1 MSVEENLQRIDAI
14 VEAFNAHDWDRHAGL
29 FAESAVLHGPDLPDP
44 LKGRNAIRERFQ
56 GLEKAF
62 PDIHIEEVV
71 RTIAQGDW
79 VSAEFSSTATHKGPL
94 PGPGGQTIP
103 ATNKTTRDQ
112 VAVVFKFEGG
122 QVTEAHEYRDVL
134 GMMAQLGLA
143 P

>member
-1 MSVEENLQRIDAI
+1 MSVEENLQKVDAI
-14 VEAFNAHDWDRHAGL
+14 IEAFNPHDWDRFAGL
-29 FAESAVLHGPDLPDP
+29 FAESAVVYVPDSPEP
-44 LKGRNAIRERFQ
+44 LKGRDALRERFQ

-62 PDIHIEEVV
+62 PDIHIEKV
-71 RTIAQGDW
+71 RTIGQGDW
-79 VSAEFSSTATHKGPL
+79 VCAEFISTGTHEGPL

-103 ATNKTTRDQ
+103 ATNKTARDP

-122 QVTEAHEYRDVL
+122 QITEAHEYRDVL